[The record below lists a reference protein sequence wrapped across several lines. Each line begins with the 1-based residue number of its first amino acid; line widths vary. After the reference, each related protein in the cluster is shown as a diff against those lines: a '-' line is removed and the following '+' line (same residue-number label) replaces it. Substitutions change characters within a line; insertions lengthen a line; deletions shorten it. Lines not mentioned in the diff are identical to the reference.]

1 MDKSKLTSKSPLRV
15 LEESV
20 KGGLDKGKVTV
31 IASKKGVGKTACL
44 VHIAI
49 EKLLE
54 GKQVLHAVV
63 GEGAESE
70 HLQAYQLHHQL
81 VRGSFQRAGSSQE
94 G

>member
-54 GKQVLHAVV
+54 GKQWLHV
-63 GEGAESE
+63 
-70 HLQAYQLHHQL
+70 
-81 VRGSFQRAGSSQE
+81 
-94 G
+94 